1 MKTSIPKLKSTEMEL
16 NRYRVRHLISSLDST
31 GRTSL
36 KKLLPKKLVMPAA
49 ETGKYPAAILSM
61 LPKGESYS
69 ILGCVAEELLRL
81 PVSEIV
87 VETLHEAIHKFYPDY
102 SDAEKAKIVKSKT
115 TEPFL
120 DHVRATRTK
129 LDAVVKGD
137 LEFDTVVSYE
147 AVEGH
152 PDAQTP
158 TQLFEIKLTGLLKK
172 NWLDFLFQIFAYAA
186 LHTEATDV
194 YLVLPLQDTVWH
206 HDVTKW
212 SNRTAYRDFLNNMS
226 KGQQD
231 ATVEASPLPG
241 LFLQESH
248 CIGCHVGKKKTVFAT
263 LLGLK
268 DVTHKPYQ
276 MFLTGPQNTKIE
288 MKDED
293 LASAAEEQQNSSIRM
308 WVHSPY
314 VINLC
319 HEPGTLEDYGV
330 ECLKKHLQVSAAMGL
345 KGVVVH
351 VGKSVKMDLEVAL
364 KNMRTNLE
372 KAIEAATPECPI
384 LLETPAG
391 QGTETLT
398 AYNDFLAFVQSFNST
413 KLRVCVDTCH
423 VFASGQNPF
432 DYIKKMMEADPSL
445 LRLVHFND
453 SATPC
458 GSCADRHAFI
468 GTGKIGFAAMKE
480 IADFCKSKGVPMLV
494 E

>member
-1 MKTSIPKLKSTEMEL
+1 MEL

-31 GRTSL
+31 GRTNL
-36 KKLLPKKLVMPAA
+36 KKLLPKKLVMPTA
-49 ETGKYPAAILSM
+49 ETGKYPASIMSI

-81 PVSEIV
+81 PADEIA
-87 VETLHEAIHKFYPDY
+87 VETLHEAILNFYPSY
-102 SDAEKAKIVKSKT
+102 SDADKAKIEKSKT
-115 TEPFL
+115 TESFL

-137 LEFDTVVSYE
+137 LKFDTVVSYE

-152 PDAQTP
+152 PDAQTE
-158 TQLFEIKLTGLLKK
+158 TQLFEVKLTGMLKK

-186 LHTEATDV
+186 LHPEATDV

-212 SNRTAYRDFLNNMS
+212 LNRTAYRDFLNNMS

-248 CIGCHVGKKKTVFAT
+248 CIGSHVSKSKTVYRT
-263 LLGLK
+263 LLLLK

-288 MKDED
+288 MKDEE
-293 LASAAEEQQNSSIRM
+293 LASAAEEQQSSAIRM

-330 ECLKKHLQVSAAMGL
+330 ECLKKHLQLSAAMGL

-372 KAIEAATPECPI
+372 KAIESATEECPI

-398 AYNDFLAFVQSFNST
+398 VYDDFVSFVRSFDSP

-432 DYIKKMMEADPSL
+432 DYIKKMMDADPNL

-468 GTGKIGFAAMKE
+468 GTGKIGFTAMKE

>member
-1 MKTSIPKLKSTEMEL
+1 MEF
-16 NRYRVRHLISSLDST
+16 NRYRVRHLISSLDTT
-31 GRTSL
+31 GRASL
-36 KKLLPKKLVMPAA
+36 KKLLPKKLVMPTA

-81 PVSEIV
+81 PPSEIV
-87 VETLHEAIHKFYPDY
+87 IETLHEAIHAFYPDY
-102 SDAEKAKIVKSKT
+102 SDLQKAKIEKSKT

-120 DHVRATRTK
+120 DHVRATRAK
-129 LDAVVKGD
+129 LDEVVKGN
-137 LEFDTVVSYE
+137 LIFDTVVSYE

-152 PDAQTP
+152 PDAQTE
-158 TQLFEIKLTGLLKK
+158 TQLFEVKLTGLLKK

-186 LHTEATDV
+186 LHEEAKEV

-212 SNRTAYRDFLNNMS
+212 SSRTAYRDFLNELS

-248 CIGCHVGKKKTVFAT
+248 MIGCHVGKKKTVFAT
-263 LLGLK
+263 LLDLK

-276 MFLTGPQNTKIE
+276 MFLTGPQNTKIG

-293 LASAAEEQQNSSIRM
+293 VAVAAAQQQSSAIRM

-319 HEPGTLEDYGV
+319 HEPGSLEDYGV
-330 ECLKKHLQVSAAMGL
+330 TCLQKHLQLSDAMGL

-351 VGKSVKMDLEVAL
+351 VGKSVKMDLPKAL
-364 KNMRTNLE
+364 ENMRSNLE
-372 KAIEAATPECPI
+372 KAMEVATPECPI

-398 AYNDFLAFVQSFNST
+398 VYDDFLAFVTSFNSI
-413 KLRVCVDTCH
+413 KLRVCIDTCH
-423 VFASGQNPF
+423 VFASGQNPL
-432 DYIKKMMEADPSL
+432 DYIKKMMAADPNL
-445 LRLVHFND
+445 VRLVHFND

-480 IADFCKSKGVPMLV
+480 IADFCKSKGIPMLV